1 MRKIGFTIFAIA
13 IAFLTITGASRQR
26 IVETGQTKELKGVTR
41 FYVNA
46 ISKDIRN
53 NIIAELKKQL
63 PQVTIAEKAE
73 DAQVWLLFTAQRRNS
88 PKGDPTMGLGPGT
101 GGTSIEYEMVGSGAA
116 IKPLTKERSRRLW
129 EFKDTTETTM
139 SFPEQALSTKFAK
152 AFVKTYRKANP

>member
-1 MRKIGFTIFAIA
+1 MRKIGFTLFSIA

-26 IVETGQTKELKGVTR
+26 VVETGQAKELKGVTR
-41 FYVNA
+41 VFVNA

-53 NIIAELKKQL
+53 NIVAELKKQL
-63 PQVTIAEKAE
+63 PQLTIAERAD
-73 DAQVWLLFTAQRRNS
+73 DAQIWLLFSAQRRNS
-88 PKGDPTMGLGPGT
+88 PKGDPTMGLGSST

-116 IKPLTKERSRRLW
+116 IKPVTKERSRRLW